1 MELSGETV
9 KVLQNG
15 SCSVEIDLFG
25 GAIAKF
31 CVHGE
36 DINPLSFRLP
46 AEQMPENNKS
56 GAPYQGY
63 FLCLGRWGRPSVGE
77 IKAGM
82 PDHGQLTNILWEAE
96 DSGPMK
102 LEMRAFSPMEG
113 PHVNRSIELS
123 RNSPLYMVSEE
134 VHNTN
139 TLGRLNNMVQHP
151 TLDQPFL
158 DRATVVNC
166 NAQAGYDHSFGV
178 EREMYASSW
187 LIGLCK
193 DMTAIDLIAPQKE
206 YSSVFS
212 YLVKMTDKMGWVT
225 AYYPTHNL
233 LLGYIWK
240 RTDYPRIILWQDW
253 LGSSIRYRG
262 IEFRTTGIHKPFKQ
276 IISDGD
282 WKVFGKNSCEYID
295 AAEKSCRKHLSFLC
309 EVKPGFKGVNEI
321 YYSNGD
327 VIIEDQVSGQN
338 IELSMNPGFDKP

>member
-1 MELSGETV
+1 MALSGETV

-25 GAIAKF
+25 GAITKF

-36 DINPLSFRLP
+36 EINPLSFRLP
-46 AEQMPENNKS
+46 AEQMPENNKA
-56 GAPYQGY
+56 GAPYQGH
-63 FLCLGRWGRPSVGE
+63 FLCLGRWGRPSEGE
-77 IKAGM
+77 INAGM
-82 PDHGQLTNILWEAE
+82 PDHGQLSNILWEAE
-96 DSGPMK
+96 DTGLMK

-113 PHVNRSIELS
+113 LHVNRSIELS
-123 RNSPLYMVSEE
+123 RNSPLYMVTEE

-139 TLGRLNNMVQHP
+139 ALGRLYNMVQHP
-151 TLDQPFL
+151 TLAQPFL
-158 DRATVVNC
+158 DNATVVNC
-166 NAQAGYDHSFGV
+166 NAEPGFDHSFGV
-178 EREMYASSW
+178 EREKYASNW
-187 LIGLCK
+187 PMGLCR
-193 DMTAIDLIAPQKE
+193 DMTAINLSTPQKE

-212 YLVKMTDKMGWVT
+212 YVVKKTDKMGWVT
-225 AYYPTHNL
+225 AYSPTHNL

-240 RTDYPRIILWQDW
+240 RTDYPWIILWQDW

-262 IEFRTTGIHKPFKQ
+262 IEFGTTGIHKPFKQ

-282 WKVFGKNSCEYID
+282 WKVFGENTCEYID
-295 AAEKSCRKHLSFLC
+295 AGEKPCRKHLSFLC

-327 VIIEDQVSGQN
+327 VIIKDQLSGQN